1 MGSDSSSKKPIIK
14 LNHVSKTYHLG
25 EEVVKAVQ
33 DVSLEIHQKEY
44 ISILGASGSGKSTL
58 MYLIGLL
65 ETPSQGKILLNAKDI
80 SQLTDIQLSTLRNE
94 YIGFVFQSF
103 NLINK
108 FSVLDNVLLPTK
120 YAKTKLKFNPRK
132 KAEELLKK
140 FGIYDRKDFSPNKIS
155 GGQQQRVAIAR
166 AIIMNPKI
174 ILADEPTGN
183 LDSKTGPE
191 ILTLLEKLHHEF
203 HTTIIMVTHEKN
215 IAQRAKRHIYIKD
228 GQLTKKYL

>member
-1 MGSDSSSKKPIIK
+1 MGNDSAGKKPIIK

-25 EEVVKAVQ
+25 EEVVKAIQ

-65 ETPSQGKILLNAKDI
+65 ETSSQGKIFLNAKDI
-80 SQLTDIQLSTLRNE
+80 SQLTDTQLSTLRNE

-120 YAKTKLKFNPRK
+120 YVKTKLKFNPRK

-203 HTTIIMVTHEKN
+203 RTTIIMVTHEKN

-228 GQLTKKYL
+228 GRLTKKYL